1 MARKA
6 AVGVRTREVASV
18 CLMLTGK
25 PVTISTP
32 FQFKMLVDVM
42 DGKDLGRDL
51 NVVNS
56 ALLLADSP
64 VHLPIL
70 LLLAYGL
77 CQSSSSLLPEYT
89 SVVFSHVAQLAIRN
103 FGGSMSDHVHALGI
117 SHLDCNTGVATP
129 AQTVASWSAA
139 VG

>member
-1 MARKA
+1 M
-6 AVGVRTREVASV
+6 ASV

-32 FQFKMLVDVM
+32 FHFKMLVDVM

-51 NVVNS
+51 NIVNS

-64 VHLPIL
+64 VRLPIL
-70 LLLAYGL
+70 LLLANSL
-77 CQSSSSLLPEYT
+77 CRSSSSLLPEYT

-103 FGGSMSDHVHALGI
+103 FSRSTFDHVHALGI